1 MLPFFVYLWLF
12 LSILSITTSRR
23 AGILETEK
31 VTEETLEGKRQAGP
45 FSLFKW
51 RNKF

>member
-12 LSILSITTSRR
+12 LPILSITTSRR

-31 VTEETLEGKRQAGP
+31 VTEETLEGKRQARLVFP
-45 FSLFKW
+45 A
-51 RNKF
+51 